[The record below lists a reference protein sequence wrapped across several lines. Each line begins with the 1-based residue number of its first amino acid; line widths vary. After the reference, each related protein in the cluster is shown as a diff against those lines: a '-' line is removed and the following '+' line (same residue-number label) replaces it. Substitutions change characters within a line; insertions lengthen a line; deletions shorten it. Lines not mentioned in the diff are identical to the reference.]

1 MFSFSNNVFNKNN
14 DLLFYICL
22 LNKNSETSFILPIG
36 LVKSKKNYGEA
47 LLVAQIVNSLL
58 AMQETQV
65 YPWVEKIPWRREWL
79 PAPVFLPG
87 ESHGQRTLA
96 GDSPQGHKDSDTTEQ
111 LIHTYTKTWGTT
123 LVRAW
128 GDALSHCWREER
140 LVQFFWGAVWQ
151 QAWKAFER
159 MTFDLTVPYLGDF
172 TMKMHGRLSLVL
184 FILENLGIGSG
195 G

>member
-47 LLVAQIVNSLL
+47 LLVAQIVNSLP

-96 GDSPQGHKDSDTTEQ
+96 GDSPQGHKDSDTTE
-111 LIHTYTKTWGTT
+111 
-123 LVRAW
+123 
-128 GDALSHCWREER
+128 
-140 LVQFFWGAVWQ
+140 
-151 QAWKAFER
+151 
-159 MTFDLTVPYLGDF
+159 
-172 TMKMHGRLSLVL
+172 
-184 FILENLGIGSG
+184 
-195 G
+195 